1 MESIFIANKFL
12 EVENL
17 VTDTGQFKLLHFNN
31 YYLYENNHWRMIKA
45 KEIHDRIIRRIRG
58 GSIRMSS
65 DFHTSWIK
73 DVVRVVESLTTINN
87 CKFGSYLNR
96 EAPLNTHLIPVEN
109 GILNVTSQLGELVL
123 NIEPHTPDFFATYV
137 LPYRFD
143 VEATCHTFL
152 KFLSETLSPEEII
165 LLQEWFGYQ
174 LIPATLGQKF
184 MVFYGSGANGKS
196 VVCLLLRLMLGEEN
210 VSSVPLQGFHSGQRF
225 ALAATEGKL
234 ANIIEEIDELKTFP
248 TARLKSFV
256 VGEPLSIEKKFKDD
270 YLMTPTARLTFATN
284 TLPRFRDK
292 SDGLKRRM
300 IILAFVK
307 QILDESKQDKRLVDK
322 NFWLESGELS
332 GVLNWALI
340 GLKRL
345 MANNWM
351 FTIPDSVKT
360 VIENYN
366 RELNPTLHFLE
377 DYVEI
382 NPREK
387 IFGPELYSRYVDF
400 CRESGFVPEDA
411 NVFGRAVAHQF
422 RGMIVPQKNPVTVNS
437 KRGRHWYGI
446 QYRLN
451 PANLSVPTDDECREI
466 EAIAQTAQVTQMNSI
481 NLNEP
486 LKAEAFEIKKG
497 AYES

>member
-1 MESIFIANKFL
+1 MESIHIANKFL

-17 VTDTGQFKLLHFNN
+17 ITDTGQLKLLHYNN
-31 YYLYENNHWRMIKA
+31 YYLYENNCWRMIKA
-45 KEIHDRIIRRIRG
+45 KEIYDRIVRHIKDKRIT
-58 GSIRMSS
+58 ISS
-65 DFHTSWIK
+65 DFHTSYVK
-73 DVVRVVESLTTINN
+73 DVVRVVESLTTTPN

-96 EAPLNTHLIPVEN
+96 ETPPNTHLIPVEN
-109 GILNVTSQLGELVL
+109 GILHVTSLSGELAVTL
-123 NIEPHTPDFFATYV
+123 EPHTPSFFATYV
-137 LPYRFD
+137 LPYRYD
-143 VEATCHTFL
+143 VDAKCETVQ
-152 KFLSETLSPEEII
+152 KFLIETLPPDEIV
-165 LLQEWFGYQ
+165 LMQEWFGYQ
-174 LIPATLGQKF
+174 LAFVTLAQKF

-210 VSSVPLQGFHSGQRF
+210 VSSVPLQGFHSSQRF

-300 IILAFVK
+300 IIIAFLR

-322 NFWLESGELS
+322 NFWIESGELS
-332 GVLNWALI
+332 GLLNWALI

-345 MANNWM
+345 MANNWL
-351 FTIPDSVKT
+351 FTIPESVNT

-377 DYVEI
+377 DYVEL
-382 NPREK
+382 NPHGK
-387 IFGPELYSRYVDF
+387 IFGPELYSRYDTF
-400 CRESGFVPEDA
+400 CRDSGFVSEDA
-411 NVFGRAVAHQF
+411 NVFGRAVANQF
-422 RGMIVPQKNPVTVNS
+422 KGMIISQKNPVTVNG
-437 KRGRHWYGI
+437 KRGRHWFGI
-446 QYRLN
+446 QYRQN
-451 PANLSVPTDDECREI
+451 PANLSVPTDDECKEI
-466 EAIAQTAQVTQMNSI
+466 EAIAQSAQITQMNSI

-486 LKAEAFEIKKG
+486 LKAESLDTKKVG
-497 AYES
+497 L